1 MIMKFI
7 IALISLTLISC
18 SRSQSNKTRE
28 VANTLPQ
35 FDSELVIPY
44 QKDPNKKS
52 SYPSIAYH
60 QKEQFKLFYL
70 GVQHDNNLKSPTNKL
85 VEKLFKDYEFDVLL
99 IEPFSYSFGE
109 SPAFFL
115 KESQEGMSETMI
127 SGGEMA
133 LASIKANEK
142 NIPFFGGEIDQKETY
157 QALKSKNYSDED
169 IVGYHLARTIPQWAK
184 GKNESKDFL
193 EVKAPKYILSKCK
206 SFGIEQSA
214 CPNLD
219 VLKNWYQAKTG
230 KKLGPEVRPSDVAPN
245 FQSPLFLHK
254 ISSDNDIIRNQFTL
268 NVIEE
273 LLRKYKRV
281 AVVYGGAHYTSL
293 KDSIEASMGPA
304 IEIVTSEK

>member
-1 MIMKFI
+1 MKFI
-7 IALISLTLISC
+7 IVLIFLTLLSC
-18 SRSQSNKTRE
+18 STNPDSKTRG
-28 VANTLPQ
+28 VANVSPQ
-35 FDSELVIPY
+35 FDLELITPY
-44 QKDPNKKS
+44 QKKPNKKS
-52 SYPSIAYH
+52 PYPSLAHH
-60 QKEQFKLFYL
+60 QKGQFKLFYL
-70 GVQHDNNLKSPTNKL
+70 GVQHDNDLKSPTNKL
-85 VEKLFKDYEFDVLL
+85 VEKLFEDYEFDVIL

-115 KESQEGMSETMI
+115 KESQEGLTETMI

-157 QALKSKNYSDED
+157 QTLKSKNYSDED
-169 IVGYHLARTIPQWAK
+169 IVGYHLARTIPQWTR

-254 ISSDNDIIRNQFTL
+254 ISSDNDLIRNQFTL
-268 NVIEE
+268 SVLEE
-273 LLRKYKRV
+273 LLRKYKQV

-293 KDSIEASMGPA
+293 KGSIESSMGPA